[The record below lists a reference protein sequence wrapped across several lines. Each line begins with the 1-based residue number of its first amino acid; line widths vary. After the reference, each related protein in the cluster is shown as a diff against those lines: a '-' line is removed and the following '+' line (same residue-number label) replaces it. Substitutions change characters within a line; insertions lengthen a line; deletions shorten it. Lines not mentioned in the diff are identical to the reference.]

1 MIVNDIF
8 ILLLRI
14 RICVVLF
21 YFYSIRS
28 APISLFLDVLNI
40 QMEVIAILLI
50 IFGGRS
56 TIVYTKWSYRSP
68 PIMMLNI
75 KPKMITFKHI
85 TQSHLNTCLFWY
97 LYLEPHETLILPLF
111 QNETYVWT

>member
-1 MIVNDIF
+1 
-8 ILLLRI
+8 
-14 RICVVLF
+14 
-21 YFYSIRS
+21 
-28 APISLFLDVLNI
+28 
-40 QMEVIAILLI
+40 
-50 IFGGRS
+50 
-56 TIVYTKWSYRSP
+56 
-68 PIMMLNI
+68 MMLNI